1 MKKHPYIVFSI
12 ILVISLGAIIFSFH
26 KLYHD
31 CKAGNEKTYHFDV
44 TKNKKSDF
52 NYTMSNS
59 GSWHDGVNFGLS
71 YAQYDFN
78 LYNNSKKNLSDWK
91 IVLKF
96 DSKIKIDSS
105 WNGEYELLDD
115 STLKITPLDY
125 NQFIQAGA
133 QMPFGCVIAAKGI
146 VGVDSFVLEAHYN
159 TNWRQTRKYFVLKF
173 IAEAWIVLLL
183 IYILIILR
191 ASSHKRRQAR
201 EEQIILHAINT
212 LVDFIEAK
220 DDSTKGHSK
229 RVAVFT
235 RRIAKRM
242 KLPPEDIR
250 NFYFTA
256 LVHDCGKIG
265 IPDNILKKEDKLT
278 PEEYNVIK
286 SHTTIGAGMLTSFTD
301 IKNITD
307 GPLQHHERYDG
318 KGYPNGLKGE
328 EISLSARIIA
338 VADTFDVMNSERCY
352 KKKYSKEQIINEL
365 KDNSGTQFDPKIV
378 DIFLQMLE
386 DGSITFD

>member
-1 MKKHPYIVFSI
+1 MIQKY
-12 ILVISLGAIIFSFH
+12 
-26 KLYHD
+26 
-31 CKAGNEKTYHFDV
+31 
-44 TKNKKSDF
+44 
-52 NYTMSNS
+52 
-59 GSWHDGVNFGLS
+59 
-71 YAQYDFN
+71 
-78 LYNNSKKNLSDWK
+78 
-91 IVLKF
+91 
-96 DSKIKIDSS
+96 
-105 WNGEYELLDD
+105 LLIH
-115 STLKITPLDY
+115 L
-125 NQFIQAGA
+125 
-133 QMPFGCVIAAKGI
+133 GCVIAAKGI
-146 VGVDSFVLEAHYN
+146 KEVDSFVLEAHYN
-159 TNWRQTRKYFVLKF
+159 INWRQTRKYFVLKF

-183 IYILIILR
+183 IFILILLR

-235 RRIAKRM
+235 RRIARRM
-242 KLPPEDIR
+242 KLPLEDIR

-265 IPDNILKKEDKLT
+265 IPDSILKKEDKLT